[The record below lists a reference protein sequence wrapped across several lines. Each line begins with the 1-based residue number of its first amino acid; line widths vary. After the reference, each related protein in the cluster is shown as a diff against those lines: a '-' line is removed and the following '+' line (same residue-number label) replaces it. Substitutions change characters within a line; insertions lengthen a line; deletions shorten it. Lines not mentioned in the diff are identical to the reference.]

1 VTRPLTILPWDSD
14 FFGVPIGRITT
25 SVLDEGT
32 AAAVLDEARRIG
44 LRCLYFEADP
54 TDPGT
59 VLAAEALGFHL
70 VDVRVVMEY
79 PFAGRP
85 PSTERHPAAG
95 GLFVD
100 TAVPSDLPRLEKIAI
115 EVSRSSRYNF
125 DSHFTAG
132 QRERL
137 YQTWIRRSLAGLS
150 DAVFVA
156 RWPDEEREAAGLVT
170 CATRDGAGHIELA
183 GVHHAHRQKGVGTAL
198 MQAALAWAAG
208 QGLPSM
214 RVVTQARNVAA
225 QRLYQQMG
233 FFTRSMTLYYH
244 KWL

>member
-1 VTRPLTILPWDSD
+1 VTIPLTILPWDSE

-25 SVLDEGT
+25 AVLDQGT
-32 AAAVLDEARRIG
+32 AVAVLDEARRVG

-54 TDPGT
+54 GNLAT
-59 VLAAEALGFHL
+59 VQAAEALGFHL
-70 VDVRVVMEY
+70 VDVRVVLEY
-79 PFAGRP
+79 SCTDRP
-85 PSTERHPAAG
+85 PSLDTPPSAG
-95 GLFVD
+95 GLLVD
-100 TAVPSDLPRLEKIAI
+100 TATPSDLPRLEEIAI

-125 DSHFTAG
+125 DMHFNAG
-132 QRERL
+132 QCERL
-137 YQTWIRRSLAGLS
+137 YQTWIRRSLAGRS

-156 RWPDEEREAAGLVT
+156 RWPGEDREVAGLVT
-170 CATRDGAGHIELA
+170 CAARDGAGHIELA
-183 GVHHAHRQKGVGTAL
+183 GVLQAHRQKGVGTAL

-208 QGLPSM
+208 LDLPSV

-225 QRLYQQMG
+225 QRLYQQVG